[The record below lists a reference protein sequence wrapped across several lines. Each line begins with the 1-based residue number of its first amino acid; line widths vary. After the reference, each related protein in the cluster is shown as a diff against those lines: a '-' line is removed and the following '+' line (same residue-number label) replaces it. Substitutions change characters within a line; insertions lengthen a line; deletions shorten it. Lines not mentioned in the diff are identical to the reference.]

1 MALNIGQVNC
11 TTDQLNTGSYGCAV
25 RMQQILFLILV
36 NKGWSI
42 SKLDDFDSDYFN
54 EMVQKKQFTVLPQQ
68 VTVEDESE
76 DTVYETFENGLKMF
90 VRQGVIEYLP
100 TYVGDLCLQKALQS
114 VSGTR
119 KDLLLV
125 DVAGN
130 IYGAE
135 TDTGFKGFD
144 LNLIQAE
151 RLGLATGTETGKI
164 PLRLQFSALGVEEWT
179 KQANFVRPEDFN
191 ITGVNG
197 VIDVLLELD
206 SSSSGETKVTAKVAC
221 DKSTNL
227 DFFDSTNVW
236 QVTDSTGVVNITDVT
251 YTNGVYTIT
260 HAATGDYTIKLFDST
275 LGAGVVESEGLF
287 FESNSLNL
295 VSI

>member
-1 MALNIGQVNC
+1 MALNIGQVDC
-11 TTDQLNTGSYGCAV
+11 MTDQLNTGSFGCAV

-76 DTVYETFENGLKMF
+76 DTVYETFDNGLKMF
-90 VRQGVIEYLP
+90 VRQGIVEYLP

-125 DVAGN
+125 DVSGN
-130 IYGAE
+130 VYGAE
-135 TDTGFKGFD
+135 TETGFKGFD

-151 RLGLATGTETGKI
+151 RQSLPTGAETGKI
-164 PLRLQFSALGVEEWT
+164 PLRLQFSALGVAEWT
-179 KQANFVRPEDFN
+179 KQANFIKAEDFN
-191 ITGVNG
+191 ITSANG
-197 VIDVLLELD
+197 IIDVLLELVD
-206 SSSSGETKVTAKVAC
+206 TTTSGEVKVTAKVAC

-227 DFFDSTNVW
+227 DFFDSTDAW
-236 QVTDSTGVVNITDVT
+236 QITDSTGVVNITNVT
-251 YTNGVYTIT
+251 YANGVYTIT
-260 HAATGDYTIKLFDST
+260 PDGTGEYSVKLFDST
-275 LGAGVVESEGLF
+275 LGVGVVESEGLF
-287 FESNSLNL
+287 FESNSLNVL
-295 VSI
+295 